1 MIRKSIFTLMLLAVI
16 GYVSAQ
22 TLQFELNGVTYE
34 NGETIICETEEYGE
48 YVQHFRVRN
57 LAGFDQDVMLM
68 KEVVQDLDGVMNYFC
83 WGSCYLPETMV
94 SPRPVTIPANTL
106 CEEDLSVHAM
116 YDEEV
121 FGDVI
126 VKYAIYDAANPDERV
141 SVAVRF
147 HKSGTGVSEQ
157 VRYELGHAYPNPA
170 TSTVRF
176 DYELSA
182 NGNASVSV
190 CNLLGQEV
198 MRQNLDAMQGHVSFS
213 VSELNEGIYFSNLMI
228 NGRIVKTEKFVVKK

>member
-22 TLQFELNGVTYE
+22 TLQLELNGVTYE
-34 NGETIICETEEYGE
+34 NGETIVCETEEYGE
-48 YVQHFRVRN
+48 YVQHFQVRN

-116 YDEEV
+116 YDEGI

-126 VKYAIYDAANPDERV
+126 VKYSIYDAANPDERV

-147 HKSGTGVSEQ
+147 HKSGTDVNEQ
-157 VRYELGHAYPNPA
+157 VRFNLGHAYPNPA
-170 TSTVRF
+170 TSMVRF
-176 DYELSA
+176 DYELS
-182 NGNASVSV
+182 NSDNASISV

-198 MRQNLDAMQGHVSFS
+198 MRQNMDALQGLVSFS
-213 VSELNEGIYFSNLMI
+213 VSDLNEGIYFCNLML
-228 NGRIVKTEKFVVKK
+228 NGRIVKTEKFIVKK

>member
-1 MIRKSIFTLMLLAVI
+1 MIRKSIFTLMLLAAI
-16 GYVSAQ
+16 GCVSAQ

-34 NGETIICETEEYGE
+34 NGETIVCETEEYGE
-48 YVQHFRVRN
+48 YVQHFQVRN

-116 YDEEV
+116 YDEGI

-126 VKYAIYDAANPDERV
+126 VKYSIYDAANPDERV

-147 HKSGTGVSEQ
+147 HKSGEGVNEQ
-157 VRYELGHAYPNPA
+157 SYCSLGHAYPNPA
-170 TSTVRF
+170 TSVVRF
-176 DYELSA
+176 NYELSSVR
-182 NGNASVSV
+182 NASVVV

-198 MRQNLDAMQGHVSFS
+198 LRQDLNTLQGQVSFS
-213 VSELNEGIYFSNLMI
+213 VSGLNEGIYFCNVI
-228 NGRIVKTEKFVVKK
+228 VNGQAVRTEKFIVKK